1 MRFPVV
7 LALTLGLAACGGGSN
22 PPAAPGAGTPS
33 APAPAPAQAD
43 DTVTGMVM
51 ADNPVALS
59 AGAQVTVRL
68 LDITRADAE
77 PTVITTA
84 VQPIAALP
92 AEFTLAYADDAIDSY
107 RSYAVDAQVMD
118 EGTVKFV
125 SIGRVPVLT
134 NGKPARV
141 NVQLAQALTT
151 ATRDPAVDLV
161 KEFAD
166 FEARLGGLKRFADSR
181 IVGPEGKETA
191 IGWDAFADDDGLRMV
206 RETIS
211 DGEGNNRFNRRFAW
225 KDGKLW
231 VAIRDQGGT
240 KVRLG
245 WDKDGTLIVKEKNGQ
260 ADESVADEAAALAK
274 AAKEAFDIASP
285 RVPR

>member
-7 LALTLGLAACGGGSN
+7 LALAVVLAACGGGST
-22 PPAAPGAGTPS
+22 PPPAPGGTPAAAPAAP
-33 APAPAPAQAD
+33 QAEN
-43 DTVTGMVM
+43 TVAGMVM
-51 ADNPVALS
+51 ADAPVALS
-59 AGAQVTVRL
+59 PGAQVTVRL
-68 LDITRADAE
+68 LDITRADAD
-77 PTVITTA
+77 PTLITSAT
-84 VQPIAALP
+84 QSIAALP
-92 AEFTLAYADDAIDSY
+92 AEFILPFADDAIDSY

-166 FEARLGGLKRFADSR
+166 FESRLGGLKRFADSR

-260 ADESVADEAAALAK
+260 PDESVASEADALAK
-274 AAKEAFDIASP
+274 AAKDAFDIASP

>member
-1 MRFPVV
+1 
-7 LALTLGLAACGGGSN
+7 
-22 PPAAPGAGTPS
+22 
-33 APAPAPAQAD
+33 
-43 DTVTGMVM
+43 
-51 ADNPVALS
+51 
-59 AGAQVTVRL
+59 
-68 LDITRADAE
+68 
-77 PTVITTA
+77 
-84 VQPIAALP
+84 
-92 AEFTLAYADDAIDSY
+92 
-107 RSYAVDAQVMD
+107 VMD

-191 IGWDAFADDDGLRMV
+191 IGWDAFADDSGLRMV
-206 RETIS
+206 RESIS

-245 WDKDGTLIVKEKNGQ
+245 WDKDGNVIVKEKNGQ
-260 ADESVADEAAALAK
+260 ADESVAAEADALAK
-274 AAKEAFDIASP
+274 AAKDAFDIASP

>member
-22 PPAAPGAGTPS
+22 PPAAPAGG
-33 APAPAPAQAD
+33 APAATAPAQAD
-43 DTVTGMVM
+43 NTVTGMVM
-51 ADNPVALS
+51 ADSPVALS
-59 AGAQVTVRL
+59 PGAQVTIRL
-68 LDITRADAE
+68 LDVTRADAE
-77 PTVITTA
+77 PTLITTA
-84 VQPIAALP
+84 AQPIAALP
-92 AEFTLAYADDAIDSY
+92 AEFSLTYADDAVDSY

-125 SIGRVPVLT
+125 SIGRVGVLT
-134 NGKPARV
+134 NGKPSRV

-151 ATRDPAVDLV
+151 SVRDPAVDLV

-191 IGWDAFADDDGLRMV
+191 IGWDAFADESGLRMV

-211 DGEGNNRFNRRFAW
+211 DGEGNNRFNRRYAW

-240 KVRLG
+240 NVRLG
-245 WDKDGTLIVKEKNGQ
+245 WDKAGNLIVKEKNGQ
-260 ADESVADEAAALAK
+260 PDESVAAEAEALAK
-274 AAKEAFDIASP
+274 VAKDAFDIASP